1 MVVQPGDVVTGVC
14 WRKIR
19 PMIVLEV
26 DGKVVTLAPCTT
38 SPKKQ
43 HRKKGWMIRLS
54 KKWFEIFKNKQNGH
68 VDLRHAIS
76 GYKIEDLRA
85 HVGRVKAGPFVTLL
99 MIFSYFRRKR
109 NGSS

>member
-1 MVVQPGDVVTGVC
+1 
-14 WRKIR
+14 
-19 PMIVLEV
+19 MIVLEV

-43 HRKKGWMIRLS
+43 HRKKGWMVRAYQS
-54 KKWFEIFKNKQNGH
+54 WFNDFQAKEEGY
-68 VDLRHAIS
+68 VDARHAVR
-76 GYKIEDLRA
+76 YKIEDLRA

-109 NGSS
+109 NGHL